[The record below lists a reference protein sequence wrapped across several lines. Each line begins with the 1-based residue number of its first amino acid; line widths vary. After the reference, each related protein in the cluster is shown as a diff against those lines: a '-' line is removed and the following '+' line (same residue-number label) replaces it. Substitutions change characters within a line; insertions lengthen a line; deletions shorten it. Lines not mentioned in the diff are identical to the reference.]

1 MKLSKIRKKAALML
15 LAVCLVGCARP
26 AKSPMKEAS
35 KETVQEKGI
44 EQENESGSVN
54 EKSGS
59 ESGNEEETIP
69 GESQIGV
76 IVGDKVVGDDESGEL
91 SQVSETAEV
100 HSGEVKTDVY
110 ADSRVNEVE
119 AGDFGGSRDG
129 EKADAPAYSSEGK
142 VEIVASA
149 DSRVKQN
156 DADASADPWVEA
168 RLSGMTL
175 EEKVAQ
181 LFFVTP
187 ESLTGVGQVIQT
199 GDTSRKTFSEYP
211 VGGIIYFA
219 WNLQTPEQA
228 KQMIGGM
235 AEYAL
240 SETGIPVF
248 LAVDEEG
255 GRVTRFEKNPEFGIE
270 DIPAM
275 KKIGDT
281 KDPEEAYKVGATI
294 GEYLNEYG
302 INLDLAPDADV
313 LVDANNTAIG
323 DRSFGSDPYLVSAM
337 ALAYAEGLKSHD
349 VLACYKHYPG
359 HGGTKE
365 DTHDD
370 YAYSYKTLAELM
382 NDELIPFSDA
392 AENDIPLIMVSHISL
407 PEIHGDDTPAS
418 LSKYMI
424 TDVLRNQLGYDGL
437 IITDALDMG
446 AIANHYSHPEA
457 CLKALL
463 AGNDMLLMSGDFRPG
478 YDAILEAVKR
488 GEITEERIDESVR
501 RILRTKK
508 MIA

>member
-1 MKLSKIRKKAALML
+1 MMLSKIRKKVVLML
-15 LAVCLVGCARP
+15 LALCLVSCARP
-26 AKSPMKEAS
+26 VKSPAKEAS
-35 KETVQEKGI
+35 RETVLENGIGTETETGTENAQGSDDEKNAPESVNDKETV
-44 EQENESGSVN
+44 S
-54 EKSGS
+54 
-59 ESGNEEETIP
+59 
-69 GESQIGV
+69 GESQIEV
-76 IVGDKVVGDDESGEL
+76 IVGDKATGDAEKGEL
-91 SQVSETAEV
+91 PPPAEIA
-100 HSGEVKTDVY
+100 E
-110 ADSRVNEVE
+110 SRVGE
-119 AGDFGGSRDG
+119 AG
-129 EKADAPAYSSEGK
+129 
-142 VEIVASA
+142 A
-149 DSRVKQN
+149 DSRVKEI
-156 DADASADPWVEA
+156 DANAPVDSGVGKSEVAASADSKLEKGESAAATDAWVEA

-187 ESLTGVGQVIQT
+187 EALTGVGQVIQT
-199 GDTSRKTFSEYP
+199 GDTSRKAFSEYP

-235 AEYAL
+235 SEYAL

-313 LVDANNTAIG
+313 FVDANNTAIG

-365 DTHDD
+365 DTHED
-370 YAYSYKTLAELM
+370 YAYSYKTLDELM
-382 NDELIPFSDA
+382 NDELVPFSDA
-392 AENDIPLIMVSHISL
+392 AKNDIPLIMVSHISL

-424 TDVLRNQLGYDGL
+424 TDVLRGQLGYEGL

-446 AIANHYSHPEA
+446 AISNHYSHAEA
-457 CLKALL
+457 CRKALL

-478 YDAILEAVKR
+478 YEAILDAVKS
-488 GEITEERIDESVR
+488 GEISEDRIDESVR

-508 MIA
+508 RIA

>member
-15 LAVCLVGCARP
+15 LALCLVSCARP
-26 AKSPMKEAS
+26 VKSPVKEAS
-35 KETVQEKGI
+35 RETVLENGTGTETETGTENAQGSDDEK
-44 EQENESGSVN
+44 NAPESV
-54 EKSGS
+54 
-59 ESGNEEETIP
+59 NEEETIS

-76 IVGDKVVGDDESGEL
+76 IVGDKEAGDDESGDL
-91 SQVSETAEV
+91 TSPAENEEPRV
-100 HSGEVKTDVY
+100 EEAGADAD
-110 ADSRVNEVE
+110 ADSQMEE
-119 AGDFGGSRDG
+119 G
-129 EKADAPAYSSEGK
+129 E
-142 VEIVASA
+142 A
-149 DSRVKQN
+149 DSRVKEN
-156 DADASADPWVEA
+156 DADTPADSREGKGESAPAADSWVEA

-187 ESLTGVGQVIQT
+187 EALTGVGQVIQT
-199 GDTSRKTFSEYP
+199 GDTSRKAFSEYP

-275 KKIGDT
+275 KKIGET

-323 DRSFGSDPYLVSAM
+323 DRSFGADPYIVSAM

-365 DTHDD
+365 DTHED
-370 YAYSYKTLAELM
+370 YAYSYKTLNELL

-392 AENDIPLIMVSHISL
+392 AENDIPLVMVSHISL

-478 YDAILEAVKR
+478 YDAILGAVKS
-488 GEITEERIDESVR
+488 GEISEDRIDESVR

-508 MIA
+508 RIA